1 MKAGQMTTGL
11 TNFSPDDD
19 PVAPLHMS
27 SQALDD
33 GSRIDLGT
41 DSDGDKPEAANDSP
55 ADSWRGEVAARLQR
69 YRTRRKPSS
78 PRYPSL
84 LLPFDP
90 PEYRY
95 RASPPKAVGSSALDL
110 NALDS
115 SALDLNRGSQA
126 DHSHSPQ
133 AGPNDV
139 YEREFENEARRRNP
153 LNEPAPNRHVEP
165 ADFSA
170 KIIEFPRTAA
180 IPELRT
186 SDLAD
191 PVVDR
196 PRIVEAPEVLP
207 PPPALGGMLI
217 EPTRNAALDKRDDL
231 GLPSPPA
238 SILRRLAAA
247 SVDAGILGV
256 ALAAFSAIFLR
267 LNPSEFHAPVIL
279 LAGMS
284 ASAAI
289 IAGMAYVFL
298 FLVYTGSTPGLRS
311 AKLSLSRFD
320 GKPASRSLRRWRVLA
335 SFLSTFS
342 AGLGYVWCFLDENG
356 LCWHDRI
363 TRTYL
368 RTNNL

>member
-1 MKAGQMTTGL
+1 MTTGL
-11 TNFSPDDD
+11 TNFSPEED
-19 PVAPLHMS
+19 PGAPPHLRS
-27 SQALDD
+27 EVPDD
-33 GSRIDLGT
+33 GNRA
-41 DSDGDKPEAANDSP
+41 DGDAGPHGDIADGDST

-69 YRTRRKPSS
+69 YRTRRKPSG

-95 RASPPKAVGSSALDL
+95 RASPPKAIGS

-115 SALDLNRGSQA
+115 NLR
-126 DHSHSPQ
+126 PQ
-133 AGPNDV
+133 AEPNLVD
-139 YEREFENEARRRNP
+139 ERKSNSNNEALRPRP
-153 LNEPAPNRHVEP
+153 LHESPPNLSLDPAEV
-165 ADFSA
+165 SG
-170 KIIEFPRTAA
+170 KIIEFPRSAA
-180 IPELRT
+180 IPEVRT

-191 PVVDR
+191 PIIDR

-217 EPTRNAALDKRDDL
+217 EPARNATRAYREDL
-231 GLPSPPA
+231 NLPSVPA
-238 SILRRLAAA
+238 SILRRVAAA
-247 SVDAGILGV
+247 SVDASILGL

-267 LNPSEFHAPVIL
+267 LNPTDLHAPAMVF
-279 LAGMS
+279 AGMFTC
-284 ASAAI
+284 AAI
-289 IAGMAYVFL
+289 LAGMAYVFL
-298 FLVYTGSTPGLRS
+298 FMVYTGSTPGLRV
-311 AKLSLSRFD
+311 AKLNLTRFD

-342 AGLGYVWCFLDENG
+342 AGLGFVWCFLDENG

-368 RTNNL
+368 RPEKK

>member
-1 MKAGQMTTGL
+1 MTTGL

-19 PVAPLHMS
+19 SVVPLHLPIE
-27 SQALDD
+27 ANDD
-33 GSRIDLGT
+33 GSLENEA
-41 DSDGDKPEAANDSP
+41 DSAGDNHAAGGDST

-95 RASPPKAVGSSALDL
+95 RASPPKAIGSSALDSNPRPL
-110 NALDS
+110 AEPNEVGERKSSHEALPS
-115 SALDLNRGSQA
+115 RPLHEPLPNLLDLA
-126 DHSHSPQ
+126 DVS
-133 AGPNDV
+133 GKV
-139 YEREFENEARRRNP
+139 
-153 LNEPAPNRHVEP
+153 
-165 ADFSA
+165 
-170 KIIEFPRTAA
+170 IEFPRSAA
-180 IPELRT
+180 IPEFRT

-191 PVVDR
+191 PVIDR

-217 EPTRNAALDKRDDL
+217 EPARNAVHDKRDDL
-231 GLPSPPA
+231 GLPSTPA

-247 SVDAGILGV
+247 SLDMAIL
-256 ALAAFSAIFLR
+256 ASAMAAFSAIFLR
-267 LNPSEFHAPVIL
+267 LNPTDIHAPTIV
-279 LAGMS
+279 LAGML

-289 IAGMAYVFL
+289 LAGMAYVFL
-298 FLVYTGSTPGLRS
+298 FLVYTGSTPGLRV
-311 AKLSLSRFD
+311 AKLNLTRFD
-320 GKPASRSLRRWRVLA
+320 GRPASRSLRRWRVLA

-363 TRTYL
+363 TLTYL
-368 RTNNL
+368 RPEKKISE

>member
-1 MKAGQMTTGL
+1 MTTGL

-19 PVAPLHMS
+19 SVVPLH
-27 SQALDD
+27 LP
-33 GSRIDLGT
+33 I
-41 DSDGDKPEAANDSP
+41 EANDGGSLENESGFP
-55 ADSWRGEVAARLQR
+55 GDNHAAGGDSTADSWRGEVAARLQR

-90 PEYRY
+90 PEHRY
-95 RASPPKAVGSSALDL
+95 RASPPKAIGS

-115 SALDLNRGSQA
+115 NLRPQAESTYVDERKSLSSNEALPSRTLHEPQPTLLDLA
-126 DHSHSPQ
+126 DVS
-133 AGPNDV
+133 GKV
-139 YEREFENEARRRNP
+139 
-153 LNEPAPNRHVEP
+153 
-165 ADFSA
+165 
-170 KIIEFPRTAA
+170 IEFPRSAA
-180 IPELRT
+180 IPEFRT

-191 PVVDR
+191 PIIDR

-217 EPTRNAALDKRDDL
+217 EPARNAVRDKRDDL
-231 GLPSPPA
+231 GLPSTPA
-238 SILRRLAAA
+238 SILRRSAAA
-247 SVDAGILGV
+247 SLDMAILGS

-267 LNPSEFHAPVIL
+267 LNPTDLHAPAIV
-279 LAGMS
+279 LAGML

-289 IAGMAYVFL
+289 LAGMAYVFL
-298 FLVYTGSTPGLRS
+298 FLVYTGSTPGMRV
-311 AKLSLSRFD
+311 AKLNLTRFD
-320 GKPASRSLRRWRVLA
+320 GRPVSRSLRRWRVLA

-368 RTNNL
+368 RPETKN